1 VTPGRGTQPLASGR
15 ALRGVLRTLKDRCD
29 PAVFRRIIEA
39 AGSPAVFGEPIRTL
53 GWYPYAAY
61 SGLLVAAD
69 RALGNGTGSF
79 CRDLGVAGGQ
89 RDVSTV
95 LRIYVVLSSPERL
108 IRACS
113 KVWPSYYSGA
123 GRMEALRWAPDD
135 TLLRISDFPE
145 MHPFHC
151 RLMEGWM
158 ISTMDMIGLAAKG
171 HERECASAGGKHHEF
186 VCTWHKK

>member
-1 VTPGRGTQPLASGR
+1 MTPGRGTQPLASGR
-15 ALRGVLRTLKDRCD
+15 ALRGVLRSLKDRCE

-39 AGSPAVFGEPIRTL
+39 AGWQQVFSEPIRAL
-53 GWYPYAAY
+53 GWYPYEAY
-61 SGLLVAAD
+61 TSLLVAAD
-69 RALGNGTGSF
+69 RVAGKGTGSF
-79 CRDLGVAGGQ
+79 CRDLGVAAGQ

-108 IRACS
+108 IRSCS
-113 KVWPSYYSGA
+113 KVWPSYYANA
-123 GRMEALRWAPDD
+123 GRMDALRWAPDD
-135 TLLRISDFPE
+135 TTLRISEFRE

-158 ISTMDMIGLAAKG
+158 ISTMGMIGLEATG
-171 HERECASAGGKHHEF
+171 HECECTSAGGKYHEF